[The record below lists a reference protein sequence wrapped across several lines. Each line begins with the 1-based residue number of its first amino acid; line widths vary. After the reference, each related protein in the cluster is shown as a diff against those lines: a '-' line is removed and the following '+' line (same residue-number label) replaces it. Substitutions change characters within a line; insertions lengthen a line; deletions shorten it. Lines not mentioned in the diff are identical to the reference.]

1 MSAGTLGHYFRSFLV
16 KLSMLE
22 AQLGNLAPGGKG
34 LALIEYQ
41 WSNEILF
48 RRSFV
53 CHRSRAQRQQGS
65 FSASANGEAQ
75 HARLRSKLLLIIE
88 FS

>member
-34 LALIEYQ
+34 LALMLSIKSLMRYSLDEA
-41 WSNEILF
+41 
-48 RRSFV
+48 SFAIALELKDNRV
-53 CHRSRAQRQQGS
+53 PSAPRTTVKLGTQG
-65 FSASANGEAQ
+65 
-75 HARLRSKLLLIIE
+75 
-88 FS
+88 